1 MRERKRERERVFVIN
16 APAGIDSLNQ
26 WDKVLLLHTNTGGAQ
41 GSSVCCLSVMV
52 EEVTKRVA
60 PTDSLNTTL
69 MATV

>member
-1 MRERKRERERVFVIN
+1 MFVIN

-26 WDKVLLLHTNTGGAQ
+26 WEKVLLLHTNTEEGPRALQ
-41 GSSVCCLSVMV
+41 SVMV